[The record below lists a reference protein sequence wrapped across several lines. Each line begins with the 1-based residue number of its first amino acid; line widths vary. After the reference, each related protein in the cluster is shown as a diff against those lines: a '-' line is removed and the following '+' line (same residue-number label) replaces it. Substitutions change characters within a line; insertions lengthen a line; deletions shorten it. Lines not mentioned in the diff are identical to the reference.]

1 MLHAMGPTFDMQ
13 RRKTALAELFGLMQ
27 NDMPINQFILKNFRY
42 LPRGLSVIDSLNSFL
57 AIFVL
62 TFELVV
68 KICAAIETSI
78 SINVRNFTNVEV
90 TYSAKKTLIVKQ
102 TALHLGNDQRP
113 SSPARNSQL
122 PET

>member
-57 AIFVL
+57 AIFEL
-62 TFELVV
+62 AFELVV
-68 KICAAIETSI
+68 KICMPTEVSI
-78 SINVRNFTNVEV
+78 IINVTELHKSVV
-90 TYSAKKTLIVKQ
+90 TYSVK
-102 TALHLGNDQRP
+102 
-113 SSPARNSQL
+113 
-122 PET
+122 